1 MRGFFQRPWHPLILS
16 QDFVP
21 KLSASP
27 VDVAE
32 LEQTL
37 SRASGLRA
45 TLPAT
50 DEAALIVR
58 EGRDEL
64 AERFER
70 R

>member
-1 MRGFFQRPWHPLILS
+1 MRVFLSATLARTDLS

-27 VDVAE
+27 VNVAE

-37 SRASGLRA
+37 GRASELRA

-50 DEAALIVR
+50 DEAVLIVR